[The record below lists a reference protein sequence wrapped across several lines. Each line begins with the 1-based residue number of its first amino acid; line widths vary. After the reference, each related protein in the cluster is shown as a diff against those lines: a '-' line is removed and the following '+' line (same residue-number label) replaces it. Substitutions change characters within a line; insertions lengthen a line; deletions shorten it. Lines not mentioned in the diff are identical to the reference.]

1 MLTDVYISFIL
12 LSALAGIAVYFQKQ
26 SPLYLKLFPIFLFL
40 AFGMEVSGFVL
51 SKRGERTLML
61 YNVYTTLEYVFY
73 LWVLYRVIRNPKI
86 RTVLRQL
93 FWIYPLLALLNIQ
106 FVQKNNFHTLTYS
119 IGAIL
124 VVLTCIYYFLELFR
138 SNHSIKMVRQTSF
151 WICSGLLF
159 YYCCS
164 YPFFAVANFWKNPS
178 IRILQE
184 IQLIISIMNVL
195 LYLSFTIGFLCR
207 IKIRNFIL
215 SS

>member
-106 FVQKNNFHTLTYS
+106 FVQKNNFHTITYS
-119 IGAIL
+119 IGALL

-138 SNHSIKMVRQTSF
+138 SNHSIKLVRQPSF

-164 YPFFAVANFWKNPS
+164 YPFFAVANFWQNPPV
-178 IRILQE
+178 RIILD
-184 IQLIISIMNVL
+184 IQVIISIMNVL